1 MKVVGDGRQVDQL
14 PSSLSAGMTLRATS
28 LAYAPMS
35 SPRVV
40 CVGLATADTIVS
52 LPSWPQPDGRLIAER
67 IVRSAGGP
75 AATAAVTLARL
86 GHEVAMVGAV
96 GDDEA
101 GERVRNGL
109 ADEGVGVEH
118 LATLRGP
125 TSESVILLD
134 RSAGTRTILHA
145 PGVSPGTPMADV
157 MANATWIH
165 ADHAGYAL
173 VGNQEPARLSVD
185 GGHHVD
191 GLGLGGLGLY
201 APSSVA
207 LLERYPGR
215 RLLDA
220 VHTALDEGA
229 LRVVVTL
236 GADGALAADASG
248 AWRIPGISVEVA
260 STLGAGDVF
269 HGALLASL
277 LDGLALQEAARRANV
292 AAALSC
298 GALDGRGAIPTRSAL
313 DAATRDAPAVEP
325 VMLGGAT

>member
-1 MKVVGDGRQVDQL
+1 
-14 PSSLSAGMTLRATS
+14 
-28 LAYAPMS
+28 MS
-35 SPRVV
+35 SIRVV

-52 LPSWPQPDGRLIAER
+52 LPSWPQPDGRMIAER

-86 GHEVAMVGAV
+86 GHEVTMVGAV
-96 GDDEA
+96 GDDEI
-101 GERVRNGL
+101 GDRVRTGL
-109 ADEGVGVEH
+109 TDVGVDVEH
-118 LATLRGP
+118 LSTLRGP

-145 PGVSPGTPMADV
+145 PGVNLEALDARAGAALV
-157 MANATWIH
+157 AATWIH
-165 ADHAGYAL
+165 ADHAGYSL
-173 VGNQEPARLSVD
+173 VGGSESARLSVD
-185 GGHHVD
+185 GGHTIE

-220 VHTALDEGA
+220 VRAALDEGA
-229 LRVVVTL
+229 VRVAVTL
-236 GADGALAADASG
+236 GAEGTLAADASG
-248 AWRIPGISVEVA
+248 AWRIRGIPVEVA

-277 LDGLALQEAARRANV
+277 LDGLALPEAARRANV
-292 AAALSC
+292 AAAMSC
-298 GALDGRGAIPTRSAL
+298 GAIDGRGAIPTRSAL

-325 VMLGGAT
+325 VMLGGAP